1 MFCGDLRREP
11 DGRWFFGSTYLGRD
25 GELRPVRVSAVGD
38 RLGVVAAQL
47 AELLRK
53 TCDAMDGWG
62 DPVAVQAGRDTLRRF
77 ERWKGERGDGEQRK
91 SRLDADSRSR
101 AWGRCMWRL
110 ENRRACRRTC

>member
-38 RLGVVAAQL
+38 RLGVVAARL
-47 AELLRK
+47 AESLRK

-62 DPVAVQAGRDTLRRF
+62 DPAAVQAGRDTLRRF
-77 ERWKGERGDGEQRK
+77 ERWKEG
-91 SRLDADSRSR
+91 R
-101 AWGRCMWRL
+101 AW
-110 ENRRACRRTC
+110 